1 MLYFTVSWQSY
12 MFAPSKHIH
21 LICHCCSLCLVV
33 IDLTGKSTTGLLY
46 LHGWEGQ
53 AMSRQG
59 DRWRPA
65 DGTPGNATFVIVIL
79 VATHPLIMSTP
90 PTVPPFPLSFFIVFI
105 NWLIA
110 VTQCEDLS
118 AYCRF
123 CISCPCSYNA
133 IKSKDTALAL
143 LLPIVNLEHQMECF
157 IYPFDMF
164 SLVYMGKIPSQ
175 TLMSGRPLKK

>member
-1 MLYFTVSWQSY
+1 

-33 IDLTGKSTTGLLY
+33 IDLTEKSTTGLLY
-46 LHGWEGQ
+46 LHGWEGR

-79 VATHPLIMSTP
+79 VATHPLIMSNP

-110 VTQCEDLS
+110 VTQCDNLS
-118 AYCRF
+118 ASCRF
-123 CISCPCSYNA
+123 CICPLVRRSPDRQSLANYKSLWRQVIHIHYTLCCFFQFYTYTDTLIH
-133 IKSKDTALAL
+133 IKCT
-143 LLPIVNLEHQMECF
+143 I
-157 IYPFDMF
+157 
-164 SLVYMGKIPSQ
+164 
-175 TLMSGRPLKK
+175 T